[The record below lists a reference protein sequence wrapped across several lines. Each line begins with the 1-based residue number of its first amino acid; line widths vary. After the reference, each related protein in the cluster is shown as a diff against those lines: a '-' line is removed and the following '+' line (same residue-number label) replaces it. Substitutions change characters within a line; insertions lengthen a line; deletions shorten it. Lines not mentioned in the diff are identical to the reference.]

1 MAAKGFYEGETAKK
15 IAKDMAENDGMI
27 TEEDL
32 KQYRSKFR
40 KPVKFNY
47 KDLEIVTMPPPSSG
61 GLLLQLMLRLLN

>member
-1 MAAKGFYEGETAKK
+1 
-15 IAKDMAENDGMI
+15 MAENDGMI